1 MCKSIPGC
9 EYPQVELMASYIC
22 SKCRFEILAPGIVSS
37 AYNVHTLAIL
47 EALHSRQNLVK
58 VLEPF
63 ERQIKDMQHKN
74 FTLPR
79 GFKVKASLN
88 GDFKMLDFVMSHR
101 Y

>member
-1 MCKSIPGC
+1 MCKSIPKC
-9 EYPQVELMASYIC
+9 EYPQIELMASYIC

-63 ERQIKDMQHKN
+63 ERQIKDMQPKN

-88 GDFKMLDFVMSHR
+88 GDFKMLDLVMSHR